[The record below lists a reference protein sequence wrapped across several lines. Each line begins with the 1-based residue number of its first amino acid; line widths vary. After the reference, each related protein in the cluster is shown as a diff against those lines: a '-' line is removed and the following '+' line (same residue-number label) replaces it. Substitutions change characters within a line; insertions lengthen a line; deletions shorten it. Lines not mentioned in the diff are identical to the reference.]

1 VARLKVFTDGASR
14 GNPGEAGIGIVVY
27 DEKDSIV
34 RTWNE
39 YLGKTTN
46 NQAEY
51 MALIRGV
58 QLLKKLKESMTIDFV
73 EFHADSE
80 LMVKQVKLEYKVK
93 DEGLKPLF
101 KKFNSEMNEL
111 KVPYTIKHVERKLNK
126 EADKLVLLITII
138 ENIKRQK
145 GENPQNTANSYSR
158 YLQILY

>member
-1 VARLKVFTDGASR
+1 MARLKVFTDGASR

-51 MALIRGV
+51 MALIRSV
-58 QLLKKLKESMTIDFV
+58 QLLKKLMETMAIDFV

-80 LMVKQVKLEYKVK
+80 LMVKQVMLEYKVK

-101 KKFNSEMNEL
+101 KKFNSEINEL

-126 EADKLVLLITII
+126 EADKL
-138 ENIKRQK
+138 
-145 GENPQNTANSYSR
+145 ANQGIDNRNS
-158 YLQILY
+158 L